1 VEKNEGSA
9 TVSSS
14 MTDFDGDGQP
24 DTTDPDDDNDGMPDL
39 YEQQYGLLA
48 FLNDAS
54 LDKDGDGLTNL
65 EELQIGTSPADPDS
79 VLKATL
85 SYTTGEPAAQLT
97 WHGAAGRQYEV
108 QGAYILTL
116 ADGVEFDPVRRV
128 EAAERKIEGRRLEA
142 AGTAN
147 GCLTWPERWPSCLP

>member
-1 VEKNEGSA
+1 MEKNEGSA

-108 QGAYILTL
+108 QTGDDIDQPFATL
-116 ADGVEFDPVRRV
+116 GTFQAAADGPIAVPVPPSTARRFF
-128 EAAERKIEGRRLEA
+128 RIR
-142 AGTAN
+142 T
-147 GCLTWPERWPSCLP
+147 TTP